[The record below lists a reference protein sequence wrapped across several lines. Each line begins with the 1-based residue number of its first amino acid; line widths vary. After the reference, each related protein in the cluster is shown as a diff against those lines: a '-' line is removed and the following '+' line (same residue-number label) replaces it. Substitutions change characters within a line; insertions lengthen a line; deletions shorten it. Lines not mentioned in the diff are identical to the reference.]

1 MRQAKL
7 RQGSGEGRRRRWTVN
22 GVSDLLRRST
32 GKNFFALRLADCR
45 LLLAADMNL
54 RVRKLV
60 SFLQSRHESSGQIA
74 D

>member
-32 GKNFFALRLADCR
+32 GNKFFRFEVSGLP
-45 LLLAADMNL
+45 AAS
-54 RVRKLV
+54 RR
-60 SFLQSRHESSGQIA
+60 RHESAGTEA
-74 D
+74 CVLPAKPPRVERPDC